1 MGQLVLS
8 SLSTPIHSSITSEL
22 GLLPH
27 NHIGVIS
34 SVEPRSSLSWD
45 QQPRLKR
52 VLTHEILEGMG
63 WDSKEVGEIEPR
75 LELSG
80 PASIT

>member
-1 MGQLVLS
+1 MEPHLRGE
-8 SLSTPIHSSITSEL
+8 TASEQTDRE
-22 GLLPH
+22 
-27 NHIGVIS
+27 N
-34 SVEPRSSLSWD
+34 E
-45 QQPRLKR
+45 

-75 LELSG
+75 LEVSG